1 VARRQRPGRP
11 SVVCRTLRISCPH
24 DEAPRNPHR
33 CEKYHPTT
41 RKPALKQHP
50 EGGQEEALRAS
61 GRWIRGLAAAVHLR
75 SGPKLVARTPRG
87 AGSVSR
93 RPERQETQKKP
104 PDAAR
109 RTSSTEQP
117 WATCPELLCKVTVT
131 RARRRHAAG
140 GWRASCGGG
149 RVGPGAAFHRHQR
162 SLAVHT
168 GPGGGPPRWS
178 PTALTLEAQRM
189 PEN

>member
-1 VARRQRPGRP
+1 MARRQRPGRP

-24 DEAPRNPHR
+24 DEAPRNPHC

-61 GRWIRGLAAAVHLR
+61 GRWIRGLAAAMHLR

-109 RTSSTEQP
+109 RTSSTSSP
-117 WATCPELLCKVTVT
+117 GRLRRRPLCKVTVT

-140 GWRASCGGG
+140 GRRASCGGG

-178 PTALTLEAQRM
+178 PTALTLEA
-189 PEN
+189 

>member
-1 VARRQRPGRP
+1 M
-11 SVVCRTLRISCPH
+11 
-24 DEAPRNPHR
+24 
-33 CEKYHPTT
+33 
-41 RKPALKQHP
+41 
-50 EGGQEEALRAS
+50 RAS
-61 GRWIRGLAAAVHLR
+61 GRWIRGLAAAMHLR

-109 RTSSTEQP
+109 RTSSTSSP
-117 WATCPELLCKVTVT
+117 GRLRRRPLCKVTVT

-149 RVGPGAAFHRHQR
+149 RVGRGAAFHRQQR

-178 PTALTLEAQRM
+178 PTALTLEVQISPDSGRHTNRRVPAAREAHEQGRHRSREG
-189 PEN
+189 PLALPLEGHGLEVAYLNIHRPG

>member
-1 VARRQRPGRP
+1 M
-11 SVVCRTLRISCPH
+11 
-24 DEAPRNPHR
+24 
-33 CEKYHPTT
+33 
-41 RKPALKQHP
+41 
-50 EGGQEEALRAS
+50 RAS
-61 GRWIRGLAAAVHLR
+61 GRWIRGLAAAMHLR

-109 RTSSTEQP
+109 RTSSTSSP
-117 WATCPELLCKVTVT
+117 GRLRRRPLCKVTVT

-149 RVGPGAAFHRHQR
+149 RVGPGAAFHRQQR

-168 GPGGGPPRWS
+168 DPGGGRERDVPTTQTLRPKLTPTHERPTERGGPAARERHSRGRGRWGQVGL
-178 PTALTLEAQRM
+178 A
-189 PEN
+189 